1 MIYSFQSFIK
11 MTRDNKGLEQQTV
24 ADATNLSLDTIKT
37 IEEAH
42 GNILLQESGTV
53 LKNQIRRYCEYL
65 EVPEKKIVSI
75 LNKID
80 ILYYKKAKYG
90 KMKAFDYLNRLAIL
104 VISITLIVLVFAF
117 VKKHAA
123 IDTNEIA
130 QNTENTPIIY
140 TPINYSDE
148 FQDNS
153 SSHQSKRVEAHP
165 PTQANMDSIV
175 IDDNISDHSSS
186 NASENEHVAKKIEA
200 HPPAQANMDSIVIDN
215 NDSSNTPIPQED

>member
-1 MIYSFQSFIK
+1 MYSFQSFIK

-42 GNILLQESGTV
+42 GNILLQESSTV

-65 EVPEKKIVSI
+65 EVPEKKIISI
-75 LNKID
+75 LNKVD

-90 KMKAFDYLNRLAIL
+90 KMKVFDYLNRLAIL
-104 VISITLIVLVFAF
+104 MISIALIVLVFAF

-123 IDTNEIA
+123 VGTSETAPNR
-130 QNTENTPIIY
+130 ENTPIIY

-148 FQDNS
+148 FQNRS
-153 SSHQSKRVEAHP
+153 SSNESKKVEAHP
-165 PTQANMDSIV
+165 PTQANMSSIL
-175 IDDNISDHSSS
+175 IDDNISDNDSNITESKTSS
-186 NASENEHVAKKIEA
+186 KKAEA
-200 HPPAQANMDSIVIDN
+200 HPPAQANMDSIVIDDN
-215 NDSSNTPIPQED
+215 NSSNTPPIPQED